1 MGNRAVIAF
10 QDASHTE
17 VQPDS
22 VGVYLHWNGGPQSV
36 VAFLD
41 AAKYLGVRRED
52 EYGAARLCQ
61 IIGNWFG
68 GNLSIGIGTCRTM
81 DTDNWDNGTY
91 VVDLENHGWKIA
103 RRIHNYMNV
112 KDKGFDG
119 IEDYSVYDHDRQD
132 AILAEVLEVN
142 RPIFQPEKVAS

>member
-10 QDASHTE
+10 QEENWRA

-22 VGVYLHWNGGPQSV
+22 LGIYLHWNGGPESV

-41 AAKYLGVRRED
+41 AAEKLGVRRED

-68 GNLSIGIGTCRTM
+68 GTLSLGVGKCRNM
-81 DTDNWDNGTY
+81 DTDNGDNGTY
-91 VVDLENHGWKIA
+91 VVDLENYGWKVVRSFHNDRRSGPSA
-103 RRIHNYMNV
+103 RQEEIY
-112 KDKGFDG
+112 
-119 IEDYSVYDHDRQD
+119 
-132 AILAEVLEVN
+132 AEVLEVN
-142 RPIFQPEKVAS
+142 RPIFSRESD

>member
-10 QDASHTE
+10 QDASHNE

-22 VGVYLHWNGGPQSV
+22 VGVYLHWNGGPESV
-36 VAFLD
+36 GAFLA
-41 AAKYLGVRRED
+41 AAKELGVRRED

-68 GNLSIGIGTCRTM
+68 GTLSIGIGTCRTM
-81 DTDNWDNGTY
+81 DTDNGDNGTY
-91 VVDLENHGWKIA
+91 VVDLKNDGWTIA
-103 RRIHNYMNV
+103 RRIHGSNYG
-112 KDKGFDG
+112 DTAGQSERHDG
-119 IEDYSVYDHDRQD
+119 
-132 AILAEVLEVN
+132 ILAEVLEVN